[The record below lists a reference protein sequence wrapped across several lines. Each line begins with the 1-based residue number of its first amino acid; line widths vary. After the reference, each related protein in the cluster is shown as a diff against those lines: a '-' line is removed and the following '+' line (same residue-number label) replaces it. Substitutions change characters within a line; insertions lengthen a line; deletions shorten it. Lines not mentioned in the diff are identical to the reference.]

1 MNVEHEA
8 SLRACPTCGLVQR
21 VPSLGK
27 RDRARCHRCSSVV
40 LCGAR
45 LSRGNGLALVISLAA
60 LILYPLAVGLPI
72 MRLER
77 FGHSTEASVLSGS
90 IGLLEEGEVFVGGLV
105 FLCSVCLPLFKL
117 LGLLMLCIFDSM
129 AARHRSLSYH
139 AIEFT
144 GRWGMLDVLLVAIVV
159 AWVKIGDL
167 VQVTAGPGAVAF
179 CVMVVLSLVASANFD
194 PHSIWR
200 DAPTPSP
207 STD

>member
-1 MNVEHEA
+1 M
-8 SLRACPTCGLVQR
+8 
-21 VPSLGK
+21 
-27 RDRARCHRCSSVV
+27 RCESVV

-45 LSRGNGLALVISLAA
+45 LSRGNGLALAISLAA
-60 LILYPLAVGLPI
+60 LILYPLAIGLPI

-77 FGHSTEASVLSGS
+77 FGHSTEASVLGGS
-90 IGLLEEGEVFVGGLV
+90 LGLLEEGEVFVGGLV

-117 LGLLMLCIFDSM
+117 LALLILCLFDSM
-129 AARHRSLSYH
+129 AARRRSHFYH

-167 VQVTAGPGAVAF
+167 VQVAAGPGAIAF
-179 CVMVVLSLVASANFD
+179 CAMVVLSLTASANFD

-200 DAPTPSP
+200 DVPVARP